1 MEASKRVG
9 VATFGFSISFHRM
22 GLFWRGGGERG

>member
-22 GLFWRGGGERG
+22 GLFFGGERG

>member
-22 GLFWRGGGERG
+22 GFFLGGEGMK